1 MKKRQLSILIT
12 SILVGIL
19 IIMQGKAFTGVDRAV
34 NRDARADIFREIQLL
49 KTTNDN
55 IGGEVKDLEDQLA
68 KMNGQEEAVQAVG
81 KDIAKYKIVSGQ
93 VNVSGPGIGLTVN
106 ADIKAIWLT
115 DFVNE
120 LISAGAE
127 AVSVNGIRL
136 TDLTDGFD
144 TIPNGQIMLNSVILK
159 APYKI
164 EAIGDKKT
172 LADSLNQPQGII
184 QRIKTGVP
192 DAVIELQQNDLVRM
206 EKVI

>member
-1 MKKRQLSILIT
+1 MKKRQLSILVT

-19 IIMQGKAFTGVDRAV
+19 IIMQGKSFSGVDSVV
-34 NRDARADIFREIQLL
+34 NRDARTDIFREIQLL

-55 IGGEVKDLEDQLA
+55 LGDEVKDLEDQLA
-68 KMNGQEEAVQAVG
+68 KMSDQENALKAVSN
-81 KDIAKYKIVSGQ
+81 DISKYKIVSGQ
-93 VNVSGPGIGLTVN
+93 VNVSGPGIMMNLNT
-106 ADIKAIWLT
+106 DIKAIWLT
-115 DFVNE
+115 DTVNE

-136 TDLTDGFD
+136 TDLTSGFD

-159 APYKI
+159 SPYKI

-172 LADSLNQPQGII
+172 LADALGQPQGII
-184 QRIKTGVP
+184 QRMKTALPGVVVEMQQKDLIK
-192 DAVIELQQNDLVRM
+192 M

>member
-1 MKKRQLSILIT
+1 MLT

-19 IIMQGKAFTGVDRAV
+19 IIMQGKSFTGVDQAV
-34 NRDARADIFREIQLL
+34 SRDARTDIFREIQVL

-55 IGGEVKDLEDQLA
+55 ISDEVKDLEDQLS
-68 KMNGQEEAVQAVG
+68 KMSDQQEAISAIS

-93 VNVSGPGIGLTVN
+93 VNVSGPGVGLTVST
-106 ADIKAIWLT
+106 DIKAIWLT
-115 DFVNE
+115 DIVNE

-164 EAIGDKKT
+164 NAIGDKKT
-172 LADSLNQPQGII
+172 LADSLTQPQGII
-184 QRIKTGVP
+184 QRIKTGLP
-192 DAVIELQQNDLVRM
+192 GAEIDLQQSDLVRM